1 MCMLSATSNV
11 SNYGQPLIFFP
22 CALLLPFPVL
32 YLVVDEIKPASE

>member
-11 SNYGQPLIFFP
+11 SNYWTTPYFFP

-32 YLVVDEIKPASE
+32 YLVVDEMKPASE